1 MNYLIPITEFGQYVL
16 FSILV
21 GHVVLHFIP
30 ETRKPKIQISKP
42 VLLLCPLG
50 IILFSFAPLLQLIL
64 FFNGSDGFLAAA
76 STVLSDYEIG
86 RAWLFICSLS
96 ILLWITIYVDGS
108 RFFRAQWLLLMI
120 FAIGNASHVAS
131 VDFWP
136 GVLSHSIHFLVV
148 TLWVGVLLL
157 VGWFSKTRENWSSF
171 LRWFT
176 PLAIC
181 CFLVIVITGFMLMF
195 MVVNREQYLN
205 SWLVPYGRMLLIKH
219 ISIIPVLAFAFL
231 NGFLARKTVKQPNYD
246 PLPWIKA
253 ESILLLII
261 FFCTGILGTL
271 SPPNEVDIT
280 KTASIDPTWVDWLL
294 VKNTLVFGQVEF
306 APTLFSILLMIVS
319 ALFLV
324 LILIS
329 YKITSHAFAIVFG
342 ACFIVTIYLGLM
354 FSVKFDSE
362 KEGTYSYQEVREER
376 QVSNYEEWDLLHLP

>member
-21 GHVVLHFIP
+21 GHVVLQFIP
-30 ETRKPKIQISKP
+30 ETKKPKIQISKP

-76 STVLSDYEIG
+76 LTVLSDYEIG
-86 RAWLFICSLS
+86 RAWMFICCLS

-131 VDFWP
+131 VDFLP

-157 VGWFSKTRENWSSF
+157 VGWFSNNSENWSSF

-176 PLAIC
+176 PLAMG

-195 MVVNREQYLN
+195 VVVDREQYLN

-231 NGFLARKTVKQPNYD
+231 NGFLSRKTVKFPSFD
-246 PLPWIKA
+246 PRPWIKA
-253 ESILLLII
+253 ESVILLLV
-261 FFCTGILGTL
+261 FFCTGIMGTL
-271 SPPNEVDIT
+271 SPPYEVDFT
-280 KTASIDPTWVDWLL
+280 QTAAVDPTWVDWLL
-294 VKNTLVFGQVEF
+294 AKNTLVFGQVEF
-306 APTLFSILLMIVS
+306 APTLFSALLIIVS
-319 ALFLV
+319 LLFLV

-342 ACFIVTIYLGLM
+342 TCFIVTIYLGLM
-354 FSVKFDSE
+354 FSVTFDSE
-362 KEGTYSYQEVREER
+362 KQGTYLYQEVREER
-376 QVSNYEEWDLLHLP
+376 